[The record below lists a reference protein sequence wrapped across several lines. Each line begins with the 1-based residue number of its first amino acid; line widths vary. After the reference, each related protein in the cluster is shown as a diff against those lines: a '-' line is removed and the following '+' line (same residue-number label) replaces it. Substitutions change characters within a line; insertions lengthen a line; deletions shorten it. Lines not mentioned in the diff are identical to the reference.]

1 MMDRPFVRGAD
12 DTSQMYPPH
21 PFRTKP
27 LAGDYR
33 LSACTHRLSPILS
46 PCHPPILVLLFSSL
60 RIRFGIF
67 YLERSTS
74 GLDDF
79 SRPVTNLCSS
89 VDFPNRSIHGKVNRF
104 CNAQLKYVIEYRNR
118 KSKLNKSQFNF

>member
-46 PCHPPILVLLFSSL
+46 PSPRHPPILVLLFTL
-60 RIRFGIF
+60 FEYALVFF
-67 YLERSTS
+67 YLERPTS

-79 SRPVTNLCSS
+79 SGPVTNLCSS
-89 VDFPNRSIHGKVNRF
+89 VETFRPPSVRYTAQSIGF
-104 CNAQLKYVIEYRNR
+104 IMRN
-118 KSKLNKSQFNF
+118 

>member
-21 PFRTKP
+21 PFQAKP

-33 LSACTHRLSPILS
+33 LSACTHRLSPILF
-46 PCHPPILVLLFSSL
+46 PRHPPVLVLLLFFL
-60 RIRFGIF
+60 PLFEIRFGIF

-79 SRPVTNLCSS
+79 PDPSRIYTL
-89 VDFPNRSIHGKVNRF
+89 FRQSIHGEVDRF
-104 CNAQLKYVIEYRNR
+104 L
-118 KSKLNKSQFNF
+118 